1 MQKGIK
7 VLIVDDHQMVRRGL
21 AAYLSTEKD
30 IEVVGEASN
39 GREAIDLSL
48 SLKPDVI
55 LMDLVMEPMDGI
67 EATREIMCRFNGS
80 ENIKIIIVTSFIEEE
95 KVLSALEAGAYSYL
109 LKTASAE
116 EISEAIRKAM
126 KNEAVL
132 AGKATNIMIN
142 NLNRKSPKHSLL
154 TQRELEVLQLLGE
167 GKTNKEISEALF
179 IGIKTVKTHVSNV
192 LSKLELED
200 RTKAAVYANQNNIIA
215 K

>member
-1 MQKGIK
+1 MKKGIK
-7 VLIVDDHQMVRRGL
+7 VIIVDDHQMVRRGL

-30 IEVVGEASN
+30 IEVVGEAAN
-39 GREAIDLSL
+39 GSEAIALSL
-48 SLKPDVI
+48 SLKPDVV

-67 EATREIMCRFNGS
+67 EATREIMNRFNGS

-116 EISEAIRKAM
+116 EISGAIRKAM

-142 NLNRKSPKHSLL
+142 TLNRRSPKHTLL
-154 TQRELEVLQLLGE
+154 TQRELEVLQLIGE
-167 GKTNKEISEALF
+167 GKTNKEISTALF

-200 RTKAAVYANQNNIIA
+200 RTKAAVYANQNNILS

>member
-1 MQKGIK
+1 MEKGIK
-7 VLIVDDHQMVRRGL
+7 VIIVDDHQMVRRGL

-30 IEVVGEASN
+30 IEVVGEAAN
-39 GREAIDLSL
+39 GSEAIALSL
-48 SLKPDVI
+48 SLKPDVV

-67 EATREIMCRFNGS
+67 EATREIMNRFNGS

-116 EISEAIRKAM
+116 EISGAIRKAM

-142 NLNRKSPKHSLL
+142 TLNRRSPKHTLL
-154 TQRELEVLQLLGE
+154 TQRELEVLQLIGE
-167 GKTNKEISEALF
+167 GKTNKEISAALF

-200 RTKAAVYANQNNIIA
+200 RTKAAVYANQNNILT